1 MPTSDPVAV
10 VRYLDVLAVVL
21 AAPFV
26 LLMGGPVLG
35 YAVGAAAWI
44 LTRVLGAAVVRYAHT
59 RDLKAQLALNFAVL
73 MARVWIVG
81 IAIVVVARTADR
93 EDALTAALVALVA
106 FTIYL
111 ATTLTLRPPER
122 NTPRS

>member
-1 MPTSDPVAV
+1 MPSSDPLAV
-10 VRYLDVLAVVL
+10 VRYLDVVLVVL

-35 YAVGAAAWI
+35 YAVGAGAWI
-44 LTRVLGAAVVRYAHT
+44 LTRVLAAAVQRHART
-59 RDLKAQLALNFAVL
+59 RDLKAQLALNFGAL

-81 IAIVVVARTADR
+81 IAIVVVAQAADR
-93 EDALTAALVALVA
+93 ADALMAALVALVA